1 MKKDLPTDKL
11 LVSISKAA
19 EVLDVSIDTIRRW
32 EKAGTLKCVR
42 PNGKDR
48 YFSVEE
54 LEKHRFSKPLSISQ
68 ASEQLGVST
77 TTLRRLEK
85 KGLIKP
91 ERNGN
96 RERMYNKDSLKEF
109 LDSQYFLKKRGV
121 RSKILETLESKEDK
135 AVPIKPTVA
144 DRAQETERVVGSMI
158 HETRPEPAESSEEIH
173 LASNLKPWQ
182 RIPEIVVASMVFV
195 LLVTF
200 GMRNI
205 TVSASERP
213 ELAVLGIK
221 TIPFTTESTMLSP
234 TPTPTPTLT
243 PTPVVMEEVK
253 PKVMLTVKIEEA
265 SANASVNIRQ
275 KPTAKSEKVGKAK
288 DGDIF
293 EFVSID
299 SGWYEVKL
307 ADDATGF
314 ISAIYIVKE
323 EGKNDDR

>member
-1 MKKDLPTDKL
+1 MKRDLPTDKL

-48 YFSVEE
+48 YFSIEE

-109 LDSQYFLKKRGV
+109 LDSQYFSKKRGV

-135 AVPIKPTVA
+135 AVPITPKVV
-144 DRAQETERVVGSMI
+144 DNVQETEKVVESII
-158 HETRPEPAESSEEIH
+158 HEARPEPTESSEEIH
-173 LASNLKPWQ
+173 LAPNLKPLQ
-182 RIPEIVVASMVFV
+182 RIPEIVVATMVFV

-221 TIPFTTESTMLSP
+221 TIPFTIESTKPS
-234 TPTPTPTLT
+234 PTPTPTLT

-275 KPTAKSEKVGKAK
+275 KPTANSEKVGKAK
-288 DGDIF
+288 DGDTF

-307 ADDATGF
+307 ADESTGF

-323 EGKNDDR
+323 EEKNDDR